1 MTVANTR
8 SRDGRTNVEN
18 TEDPNTHLDQVL
30 NDL

>member
-1 MTVANTR
+1 MTVAHTR

-18 TEDPNTHLDQVL
+18 TEDPNIHLDQVL